1 MVYKSMLRL
10 LNNPEKGVTL
20 VEIIVTVMLVGILAA
35 FTLPN
40 MFKQVQ
46 DRKTREAMN
55 TVNSILQDVQ
65 KQALRRGTGSCTL
78 ELGKS
83 SGSTGSYYDR
93 VRVSPLGCLVAVPS
107 NTETVSS
114 TTYHSVILPS
124 NISVATNITAT
135 TPKLIYSYKG
145 HITDYTSLV
154 PSGQTPTLVLFQVD
168 SDGRTALV
176 SNQQSKKCL
185 IASSLLG
192 LTVLGNYDVS
202 DAAQLSTASIT
213 SAKCTPSSDGT
224 K

>member
-1 MVYKSMLRL
+1 MLRL

-20 VEIIVTVMLVGILAA
+20 VEMLVTIMLVGILAA

-78 ELGKS
+78 ELGKP
-83 SGSTGSYYDR
+83 SGSTSSYYDR
-93 VRVSPLGCLVAVPS
+93 VRISPLGCLVAVPS
-107 NTETVSS
+107 NTETISS
-114 TTYHSVILPS
+114 TNYHSVTLPS
-124 NISVATNITAT
+124 NVNIATNITAT

-154 PSGQTPTLVLFQVD
+154 PSGQTPTLVLFPVD
-168 SDGRTALV
+168 SDGRTPLV
-176 SNQQSKKCL
+176 NSKQSKKCL
-185 IASSLLG
+185 IASSMLG
-192 LTVLGNYDVS
+192 LLVPSNYDVS
-202 DAAQLSTASIT
+202 AATQLTTASIT
-213 SAKCTPSSDGT
+213 NTKCTPGSDGT